1 MGFLD
6 GLLGNA
12 SEIPPETIEAEFGE
26 LLAADEQ
33 VFKAYQLIRDFFIFT
48 DFRLLLVDKQGLT
61 GKKIAYHSV
70 PYRNITHFI
79 VETSG
84 HLDLDAELKIW
95 VSGSPEPLQQSFS
108 KKVNVYEVQALLA
121 DMVRR

>member
-1 MGFLD
+1 MGLLD

-12 SEIPPETIEAEFGE
+12 SEIMPEVIRGEFAT
-26 LLAADEQ
+26 LLAPNEQ
-33 VFKAYQLIRDFFIFT
+33 VLKAYQLIRDFFIFT

-61 GKKIAYHSV
+61 GKKISYHSV
-70 PYRNITHFI
+70 PYRSITHFL

-108 KKVNVYEVQALLA
+108 KKVNVYDVQAMLA
-121 DMVRR
+121 EMVRR

>member
-6 GLLGNA
+6 GLIGNA
-12 SEIPPETIEAEFGE
+12 SEISPEVIRGEFKA

-33 VFKAYQLIRDFFIFT
+33 VYKAYQLVRDYFIFT
-48 DFRLLLVDKQGLT
+48 DCRLLLVDKQGIT
-61 GKKIAYHSV
+61 GKKISYHSV
-70 PYRNITHFI
+70 PYRSITHFM

-95 VSGSPEPLQQSFS
+95 VSGSAEPLQQSFS

-121 DMVRR
+121 DMIRR

>member
-12 SEIPPETIEAEFGE
+12 SEIAPEKIEAEFGE

-33 VFKAYQLIRDFFIFT
+33 VVRAYQLIRDFVIFT
-48 DFRLLLVDKQGLT
+48 DFRLLLVDKQGIT
-61 GKKIAYHSV
+61 GKKISYHSV
-70 PYRNITHFI
+70 PYHSITHFI

-95 VSGSPEPLQQSFS
+95 LSGSPEPLHQSFS
-108 KKVNVYEVQALLA
+108 RKVNVYEVQALLA
-121 DMVRR
+121 EMVRR

>member
-12 SEIPPETIEAEFGE
+12 SEIPPETIEAEFAE

-61 GKKIAYHSV
+61 GRKISYHSV
-70 PYRNITHFI
+70 PYRSITHFM

>member
-12 SEIPPETIEAEFGE
+12 SEITPEAIRKEFE
-26 LLAADEQ
+26 TLLAPEEQ
-33 VFKAYQLIRDFFIFT
+33 VLKAYQLIRDFFIFT
-48 DFRLLLVDKQGLT
+48 DFRLLLVDKQGVT
-61 GKKIAYHSV
+61 GKKISYHSV
-70 PYRNITHFI
+70 PYRSITHFI
-79 VETSG
+79 IETSG

-95 VSGSPEPLQQSFS
+95 VSGSAEPLHQSFS

-121 DMVRR
+121 GMIRR